1 MDWEKLDFIQDDD
14 RLFTMVIEGV
24 VYPLCL
30 TVKANKIIDRDFG
43 NVSKVGDVLREHA
56 DKEEITTL
64 MQMTNKLLMALI
76 SGGLARCAVKAKMR
90 GEKIELPD
98 LPDDDDLDGLFTYE
112 DMATVQ
118 QAIFAALNGGAKRN
132 VETAPDK
139 SPKNVETATSS
150 N

>member
-43 NVSKVGDVLREHA
+43 SVSKVGDVLREHA
-56 DKEEITTL
+56 EKEEITTL

-112 DMATVQ
+112 DMPTVQ

>member
-1 MDWEKLDFIQDDD
+1 MEWEKLDFIQNDD
-14 RLFTMVIEGV
+14 RLFTMTIEGI

-43 NVSKVGDVLREHA
+43 NVSKVGDILREHA
-56 DKEEITTL
+56 EKEEITTL

-98 LPDDDDLDGLFTYE
+98 LPNDDDLDGLFTYE
-112 DMATVQ
+112 DMPTVQ
-118 QAIFAALNGGAKRN
+118 QAIFAALNGGTKRN

-139 SPKNVETATSS
+139 SPKNAEEATSS
-150 N
+150 S

>member
-14 RLFTMVIEGV
+14 RLFTMAIEGV

-56 DKEEITTL
+56 EKEEITTL

-112 DMATVQ
+112 DMPTVQ

-139 SPKNVETATSS
+139 SPKNVETATSY

>member
-56 DKEEITTL
+56 EKEEITTL
-64 MQMTNKLLMALI
+64 MQMTNKLLIALI

-112 DMATVQ
+112 DMPTVQ